1 MALWRSFKLNKDK
14 RQMNLPLESF
24 TAQNHRVLLR
34 MSCRLKLVRK
44 YRGNSALSSTRRR
57 KFLMRLFKKSWRM
70 RRSEGKKKI
79 FLKWLNKRGGSS
91 SWGIKKGN
99 KGKEIRKDYCN
110 SLIDISLVL
119 ETIQGWLDPSWRAGI
134 GGHPLHMRTFL
145 KLISFG
151 LPGRKRNTSKFW
163 DKIPMQWT
171 SLSKSI
177 IVFRITNN
185 WPTRK
190 VFS

>member
-79 FLKWLNKRGGSS
+79 FLK
-91 SWGIKKGN
+91 
-99 KGKEIRKDYCN
+99 
-110 SLIDISLVL
+110 
-119 ETIQGWLDPSWRAGI
+119 
-134 GGHPLHMRTFL
+134 
-145 KLISFG
+145 
-151 LPGRKRNTSKFW
+151 
-163 DKIPMQWT
+163 
-171 SLSKSI
+171 
-177 IVFRITNN
+177 
-185 WPTRK
+185 
-190 VFS
+190 